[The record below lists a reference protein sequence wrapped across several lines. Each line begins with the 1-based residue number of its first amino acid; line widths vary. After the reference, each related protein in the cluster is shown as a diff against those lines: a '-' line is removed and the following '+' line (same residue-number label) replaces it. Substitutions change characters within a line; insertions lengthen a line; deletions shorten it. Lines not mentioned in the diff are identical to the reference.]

1 MNAPDK
7 IAAEL
12 GRLIRRAA
20 DDQGMSMVELSTK
33 SGIPRGSLYRY
44 LDGDREMRLSD
55 IGAVARVLGV
65 DAGTLVHDAIQG
77 ASRSA

>member
-12 GRLIRRAA
+12 GRLISRAA
-20 DDQGMSMVELSTK
+20 ESQDMSMVELSTK